1 MSYACDCCI
10 ARAWLLSRLGGHLE
24 RARTRIEETLALS
37 DEDLIAA
44 VGGRNQ
50 EQVRSEL
57 RGADPETARRRTRS
71 AGLELICRCDPRY
84 PARLRDLASPPAV
97 LHVAGGLERF
107 LELIEKDPVAIVGAR
122 KGSSYGL
129 EVARALGR
137 DLGRAGLTV
146 LSGMALGIDSAAHSG
161 ALAADAPTVSVLPGP
176 SDRPYPSGRA
186 PLHRRIIATGAAI
199 SELPPGASVWRW
211 TFPARNRVIA
221 GIAAMT
227 VVVEAGGRSGA
238 LLTAAYAQA
247 IGRPVGAVPGLVTSP
262 HAAGSNRLL
271 ARGAKLVTGAQEVL
285 DHLFGAGVRKA
296 VSEERSPL
304 EPDQQ
309 RLLAAIGDGHD
320 TPAALARAGFPA
332 EEGLAR
338 LATLE
343 LAGYVRRG
351 PGGRFTVVP

>member
-1 MSYACDCCI
+1 
-10 ARAWLLSRLGGHLE
+10 
-24 RARTRIEETLALS
+24 
-37 DEDLIAA
+37 
-44 VGGRNQ
+44 
-50 EQVRSEL
+50 
-57 RGADPETARRRTRS
+57 
-71 AGLELICRCDPRY
+71 
-84 PARLRDLASPPAV
+84 
-97 LHVAGGLERF
+97 VAGGLRRF
-107 LELIEKDPVAIVGAR
+107 LELIDRDPVAIVGAR

-161 ALAADAPTVSVLPGP
+161 ALAGAAPTVSVLPGP
-176 SDRPYPSGRA
+176 ADRPYPAGRA
-186 PLHRRIIATGAAI
+186 ALHRRITATGAAI

-211 TFPARNRVIA
+211 TFPARNRIIA

-227 VVVEAGGRSGA
+227 VVVEAGARSGA

-247 IGRPVGAVPGLVTSP
+247 TRRPVGAVPGLITSP

-271 ARGAKLVTGAQEVL
+271 ARGAKLVTGAQDVL

-296 VSEERSPL
+296 VSAERSPL

-309 RLLAAIGDGHD
+309 RLLAAIANGND
-320 TPAALARAGFPA
+320 TTAALTRAGFPA

-351 PGGRFTVVP
+351 PGGRFTVAP